1 MRTLIWFAYF
11 WSYIVFLIPKMLG
24 IQKSIKK
31 TGNIDLPFVKRV
43 VNTWARRLLRLAGA
57 DITVEGLENIPK
69 DTPVL
74 FVGNHSGYFD
84 IPLLLGYLDEVHPIV
99 AKIEIAKFPL
109 INRWM
114 RFFDC
119 LFIDRKN
126 PRQSV
131 AVLGEAVK
139 LIESGKSVS
148 IFPEGTRA
156 KDGNIGEFKGGAF
169 KIAAKTNA
177 PVVPIVI
184 KGTRN
189 LMENNHYFIRPAKVK
204 MVILPPV
211 AVEGLSKAELKLLPQ
226 QLQQI
231 IQQQLTKM

>member
-11 WSYIVFLIPKMLG
+11 WSYIVLLIPKMLG
-24 IQKSIKK
+24 IQKAVKK
-31 TGNIDLPFVKRV
+31 TGSLDLPFVKRV

-57 DITVEGLENIPK
+57 DITVEGIENIPK
-69 DTPVL
+69 NTPVL
-74 FVGNHSGYFD
+74 FAGNHSGYFD

-99 AKIEIAKFPL
+99 AKKEIAKIPL

-114 RFFDC
+114 KFFDC
-119 LFIDRKN
+119 MFIDREN

-131 AVLGEAVK
+131 AVLNEAAQ
-139 LIESGKSVS
+139 LIEKGHSVS

-156 KDGNIGEFKGGAF
+156 KDGNVGEFKSGAF

-177 PVVPIVI
+177 PVVPVVI

-189 LMENNHYFIRPAKVK
+189 LMENNNYFIRPAKVK

-211 AVEGLSKAELKLLPQ
+211 AVEGLSKAELKALPQ
-226 QLQQI
+226 QVQQL
-231 IQQQLTKM
+231 IQQQLIKM